1 MTRKFS
7 PTLKVFRKSKLLLR
21 KALLFKGNS
30 VQMGKTEENG
40 LKTCWEVWPELGEQ
54 FLQQPLHSY
63 SSSRYHSFPQA
74 TFEAKGIQGNPSYLF
89 ILKICIVFIA

>member
-1 MTRKFS
+1 MSRKFS

-30 VQMGKTEENG
+30 VQIGKTEEKR

-54 FLQQPLHSY
+54 FLQQPLYSH
-63 SSSRYHSFPQA
+63 SSSSYHSFPWA
-74 TFEAKGIQGNPSYLF
+74 TFEAKGTQGNPSYLF
-89 ILKICIVFIA
+89 I